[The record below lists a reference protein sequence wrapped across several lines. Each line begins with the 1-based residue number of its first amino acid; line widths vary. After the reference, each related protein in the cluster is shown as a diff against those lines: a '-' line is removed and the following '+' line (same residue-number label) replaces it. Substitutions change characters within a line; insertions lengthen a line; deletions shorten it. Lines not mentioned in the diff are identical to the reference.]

1 MLNGKNIIL
10 GVTGSIAAYKIA
22 NLASALVKLGASVD
36 VIMTPNATQ
45 FITPVTFETL
55 TSHKCIVDTF
65 DRNFDFSVEHVSLA
79 KKADVVL
86 IAPASADIIG
96 KMAAG
101 ICDNM
106 LLTTVFATKA
116 PVIISPAMNTGMFTN
131 PILQDNINKL
141 KGYGY
146 HFIEPASGRLA
157 CGDTGTGKMP
167 EPEVLLEYIIEYAT
181 KNDSFKGKK
190 VLITA
195 GPTREAIDPVRYI
208 TNHSTGK
215 MGYAIAKAAYL
226 SGADVT
232 IVSGPV
238 EIKPF
243 HGVNVIPVKSAN
255 DMFNAVK
262 DNYKDFDVIIMSAAV
277 ADYTPTT
284 YVDSKI
290 KKSDGDMK
298 IELSRTTDILK
309 FVGENK
315 GENQLLIGFSMETD
329 NLIEN
334 SAKKLKSKNADM
346 ICANSLNGNK
356 TGFGTDTNLVTV
368 ITKNKTEELPF
379 GTKEEVAF
387 EILKQIKELSK

>member
-131 PILQDNINKL
+131 PIPQAQAFYQYL
-141 KGYGY
+141 Y
-146 HFIEPASGRLA
+146 HHRQVFL
-157 CGDTGTGKMP
+157 M
-167 EPEVLLEYIIEYAT
+167 
-181 KNDSFKGKK
+181 
-190 VLITA
+190 
-195 GPTREAIDPVRYI
+195 
-208 TNHSTGK
+208 
-215 MGYAIAKAAYL
+215 
-226 SGADVT
+226 
-232 IVSGPV
+232 
-238 EIKPF
+238 
-243 HGVNVIPVKSAN
+243 
-255 DMFNAVK
+255 
-262 DNYKDFDVIIMSAAV
+262 
-277 ADYTPTT
+277 
-284 YVDSKI
+284 
-290 KKSDGDMK
+290 
-298 IELSRTTDILK
+298 
-309 FVGENK
+309 
-315 GENQLLIGFSMETD
+315 
-329 NLIEN
+329 
-334 SAKKLKSKNADM
+334 
-346 ICANSLNGNK
+346 
-356 TGFGTDTNLVTV
+356 LV
-368 ITKNKTEELPF
+368 
-379 GTKEEVAF
+379 
-387 EILKQIKELSK
+387 Q